1 MIIRSLLDLDL
12 YKISMA
18 QAICQL
24 FPRAN
29 VEYTFINR
37 DNRQFPKDFDKY
49 LQVEVDGLAKLRLR
63 DDEYEYLKSIRYFNP
78 VYLDFL
84 RGYQFNP
91 NEVSISQKGGNLEL
105 KVVGPWYRTVY
116 WETILMSIISELY
129 FEIQGH
135 DEGKLVDA
143 YQFAVKKG
151 DIFRENQINVA
162 EFGTRRRFSFSHHDD
177 ILEGLSSSAE
187 DYLVG
192 TSNVYFAKLMK
203 MKPIGTVA
211 HEWTMFHAAKYG
223 FGSANRMALENWVR
237 VYQGD
242 LGIALT
248 DTFTTK
254 DFFRVF
260 DKKYAKLFDGVRHDS
275 GDPIEF
281 MHKTVDHYKKLGID
295 PSTKTIVFSD
305 GLNPEKAVKIAHHC
319 RANGIKCSFG
329 IGTNLTNDIKGVKP
343 LNIVIKMTKAD
354 PCGDG
359 TWVPTVKLSD
369 DEGKH
374 TGDERMIEA
383 CKVVLG
389 V

>member
-1 MIIRSLLDLDL
+1 MIIKSLLDMDL
-12 YKISMA
+12 YKFSMA
-18 QAICQL
+18 QAVCQL

-29 VEYTFINR
+29 VEYRFINR

-49 LQVEVDGLAKLRLR
+49 LRKEVVDLAKLRLQ
-63 DDEYEYLKSIRYFNP
+63 DSEHEYLKTIRYFNP

-84 RGYQFNP
+84 RGYRFNP
-91 NEVSISQKGGNLEL
+91 DEVYIRQDGGDLEI

-135 DEGKLVDA
+135 DERELCEAYKNAVEKGK
-143 YQFAVKKG
+143 F
-151 DIFRENQINVA
+151 FRERGIKFA
-162 EFGTRRRFSFSHHDD
+162 DFGTRRRYSFFHHDEV
-177 ILEGLSSSAE
+177 LEGLGSSAE
-187 DYLVG
+187 DCLVG
-192 TSNVYFAKLMK
+192 TSNVYFSKLMK
-203 MKPIGTVA
+203 MTPIGTVA
-211 HEWTMFHAAKYG
+211 HEWFSFHAAKYG
-223 FGSANRMALENWVR
+223 FGSANKVGLENWVK

-260 DKKYAKLFDGVRHDS
+260 NKKYAKLFDGVRHDS

-295 PSTKTIVFSD
+295 PRSKTIVFSD
-305 GLNPEKAVKIAHHC
+305 GLNPEKALQIAHHC
-319 RANGIKCSFG
+319 SANGIKCSFG
-329 IGTNLTNDIKGVKP
+329 IGTNLTNDVEGVKP
-343 LNIVIKMTKAD
+343 LNMVIKMTSAD
-354 PCGDG
+354 TCGDG
-359 TWVPTVKLSD
+359 NWVPTIKLSD
-369 DEGKH
+369 VEGKH
-374 TGDERMIEA
+374 TGDPKMIEA